1 MLRNDYRR
9 ALIML
14 RGLTEGVSGYVR
26 LERRTLIG
34 TLQFT
39 INGAPQDAALYA
51 LMLYVQNG
59 LWYACKLDKLG
70 AARGGQAGMV
80 YRFDPRNI
88 CGRDLEQYSLV
99 VVAGVENGA
108 CELLLAGY
116 LNSPVETDWPQ
127 ARQAVCQALASES
140 GSAASLPTTGALSAP
155 VPQIALSAERAI
167 PAAEKT
173 EPALQTP
180 ESIDEDTFDQPAGPE
195 TSEEAG
201 APEPD
206 EFDRPAAGSD
216 ASREKPAPDE
226 FDHPAAS
233 LETAREKPAP
243 QPDEFDSPA
252 ASAEPEEGAQADA
265 TPESSGTAGDALAL
279 DVSLP
284 WPDSVEPLRQLFRT
298 RAASRPFEAEGFA
311 LIKAPVASEAGFDHC
326 VVGISAGQGRP
337 DRVLYGIPARY
348 TPTPPAGLEGYEW
361 RGDGR
366 NGYWVIVRPV
376 E

>member
-14 RGLTEGVSGYVR
+14 RGLKEGVSGYVR

-39 INGAPQDAALYA
+39 INGAAQDATLYA
-51 LMLYVQNG
+51 LMVYVQNG

-70 AARGGQAGMV
+70 HARGGQAGMV

-88 CGRDLEQYSLV
+88 CGHDLEQYSLV
-99 VVAGVENGA
+99 VVAGVQNGL

-116 LNSPVETDWPQ
+116 LNSPVETDWSQ
-127 ARQAVCQALASES
+127 VRQAACQALTSENGPATS
-140 GSAASLPTTGALSAP
+140 APTAGSSSVP
-155 VPQIALSAERAI
+155 VPQIVLSAESAV
-167 PAAEKT
+167 PVAEKT
-173 EPALQTP
+173 TQTP
-180 ESIDEDTFDQPAGPE
+180 QTSENIEADSFDQAARQE
-195 TSEEAG
+195 TSKEAR
-201 APEPD
+201 APE
-206 EFDRPAAGSD
+206 
-216 ASREKPAPDE
+216 PDE
-226 FDHPAAS
+226 FDHPAAA
-233 LETAREKPAP
+233 LDAAQEKPAP

-252 ASAEPEEGAQADA
+252 LSAESEEEPRHGAASEA
-265 TPESSGTAGDALAL
+265 PGAAGEALAL
-279 DVSLP
+279 DISLP
-284 WPDSVEPLRQLFRT
+284 WPDSIEPLRQLFRT

-311 LIKAPVASEAGFDHC
+311 LVKAPVAAETGLDHC
-326 VVGISAGQGRP
+326 VIGISAAKGRP
-337 DRVLYGIPARY
+337 DRVLYGVPARY

-361 RGDGR
+361 RGDGQ